1 MAVLEVLCLLMLCLG
16 LLCCIILTFQVLCI
30 SVMVSGSV
38 FMVFL
43 CVCEPDVS
51 DPICGFGAFP
61 LALSLLFVLFHLI
74 LF

>member
-1 MAVLEVLCLLMLCLG
+1 MSLNALFGAFVLHYFDIPGPLHFCHG
-16 LLCCIILTFQVLCI
+16 FQFC
-30 SVMVSGSV
+30 V
-38 FMVFL
+38 FMVLL